1 MAELDIAPD
10 IQTVDAPVVEAKPDV
25 DLSHVPEKI
34 RGHVDVEKYSSDD
47 NYKRAADHGW
57 TPLEVWKESGTDEAD
72 WVNYK
77 AFNRTFDDMQY
88 RREMRDEMRA
98 TKKATDALLNTFE
111 QDKQRAIQQALAA
124 REAELKV
131 AIQDGDAAKAVEI
144 QAEIIQAKQ
153 QIPAKPQNTVI
164 HPVIADFIDNNPIMN
179 PQSPDFNESYSK
191 QVWDAGVQMGN
202 QLRQQYGRDLSHF
215 EVEACLQRA
224 MKMNKQPERQVQK
237 AASVAAPTQ
246 KPASSTPKLSPTAK
260 AIYNKLLTGKDGK
273 SKAEAFL
280 KNLSN

>member
-1 MAELDIAPD
+1 MSELEIETPD
-10 IQTVDAPVVEAKPDV
+10 VEVADVQVEAKPDV
-25 DLSHVPEKI
+25 DLSAVPEKI
-34 RGHVDVEKYSSDD
+34 RGHVDTEKYSSDE

-57 TPLEVWKESGTDEAD
+57 TPLEVWKQGGKDEAD

-77 AFNRTFDDMQY
+77 AFNKTFDDMQY
-88 RREMRDEMRA
+88 RREMREEMRA
-98 TKKATDALLNTFE
+98 TKKAADALLNTFE

-131 AIQDGDAAKAVEI
+131 AIADGDAAKAVEL

-153 QIPAKPQNTVI
+153 QIPAKPQAQTI

-179 PQSPDFNESYSK
+179 PESPDFNKAYSE
-191 QVWDAGVQMGN
+191 QIWDAGVQMGN

-224 MKMNKQPERQVQK
+224 MKMNKAPQKQVAQK
-237 AASVAAPTQ
+237 APAVNSPTQ
-246 KPASSTPKLSPTAK
+246 KPSSATPKLSPTAK
-260 AIYNKLLTGKDGK
+260 AIYNKLLASKDGEA
-273 SKAEAFL
+273 KAKAFL
-280 KNLSN
+280 ANL